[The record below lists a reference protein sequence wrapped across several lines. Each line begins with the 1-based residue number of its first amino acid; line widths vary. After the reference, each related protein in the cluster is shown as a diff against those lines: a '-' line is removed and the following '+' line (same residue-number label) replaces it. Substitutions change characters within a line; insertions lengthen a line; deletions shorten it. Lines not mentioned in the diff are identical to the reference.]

1 MRITNRSPFNRTT
14 PDLRIVRNDASED
27 TADVFLYEEIGFWGI
42 DAQTFTKELR
52 ALDVS
57 TIHLHVNSPGGS
69 VFDGMAIA
77 NALREHKARIV
88 VHIDA
93 LAASIASVI
102 ALAGDEIIMAD
113 NAFFMIHNAWTI
125 IMGNAADLRKEA
137 ALLDKID
144 GAIVNEYVKQTGQ
157 EVDVIKEW
165 MAEEKW
171 FDAQEALDAGF
182 IDSIAGESG
191 ADAEDAAASFDLSVY
206 AKVPSRLAARA
217 RRKEKPTAKDAERA
231 LRDAGFSRT
240 EAKKV
245 IAAGLHP
252 TSDATDGADEVLNA
266 MRRLLDTVAQ

>member
-1 MRITNRSPFNRTT
+1 MRITNRSPLNRTT

-191 ADAEDAAASFDLSVY
+191 ADAEDAGASIDLSVS

-245 IAAGLHP
+245 IAAGLRP